1 MREVRADPRLYA
13 PWRGWCREVVQQ
25 VRFWPDHRAIQKEL
39 AAHLDD
45 SRADLLRLGY
55 DWKLADERVLKGMGD
70 PVEIGRALDRAHKP
84 ALGWLWLASRWLVVL
99 AMVCALWAVW
109 WNSGLPNVREWIEPS
124 SWWEQAYHY
133 EDTAA
138 CPPPFQA
145 GAYTMTV
152 EHAYFDQGF
161 LYIEMTAET
170 PKFWLG
176 PPELYDCLEAVDS
189 NGVRYDSQSAP
200 PLYGGN
206 ISDGHI
212 RHRLVIQIHHLAED
226 PAWIEIR
233 HKTAGWSF
241 RLDLSN
247 GEEGTP

>member
-109 WNSGLPNVREWIEPS
+109 WNSGLPDVKEWIEPS
-124 SWWEQAYHY
+124 STWEREYGYA
-133 EDTAA
+133 DNVP
-138 CPPPFQA
+138 CPPTFQA

-189 NGVRYDSQSAP
+189 HGVRYGKQNGPITGQSTF
-200 PLYGGN
+200 
-206 ISDGHI
+206 DGHI
-212 RHRLVIQIHHLAED
+212 RHKLHIYGYDLAED

-247 GEEGTP
+247 GEEGAP

>member
-70 PVEIGRALDRAHKP
+70 PVEIGRALDRAHRP
-84 ALGWLWLASRWLVVL
+84 ALGWLWLASRWLAVL

-189 NGVRYDSQSAP
+189 HGVRYGKQNGPITGQSTF
-200 PLYGGN
+200 
-206 ISDGHI
+206 DGHI
-212 RHRLVIQIHHLAED
+212 RHKLHIYGYDLAED
-226 PAWIEIR
+226 TEWIEIR

-247 GEEGTP
+247 GEEGAP